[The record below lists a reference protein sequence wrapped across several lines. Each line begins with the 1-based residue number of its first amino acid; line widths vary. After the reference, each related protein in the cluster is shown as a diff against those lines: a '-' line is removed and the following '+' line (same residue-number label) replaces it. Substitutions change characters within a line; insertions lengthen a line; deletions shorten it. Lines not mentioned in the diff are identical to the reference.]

1 MVSGATPTAPR
12 TAAFRQTPSTATL
25 PTSRRRGS
33 VISPEETQTSVSSIT
48 APDMSLFIS
57 TEGHETTVLNCVKKH
72 LFPRCKFITSN
83 TDLDYDSKEGICSF
97 MLVHCGV
104 KHNSR
109 DWWKH
114 YKLKVKKTLADHR
127 NNRIKSMQ
135 QIFIGKYSWL
145 ACVSDNNNI
154 NTNACSF
161 SAETNKYIH
170 INQQQEEEHDPEAP
184 DMREMVKVRRTD
196 DPAANFPNTDINRAD
211 SYKKLLYTF
220 GPAVVGKTKWACTDG
235 VSLLS
240 SVMTVTDEAFI
251 ILTIRNYAAR
261 WGVMAERCRWKQPM
275 VR

>member
-1 MVSGATPTAPR
+1 MVSDATPTAPR

-114 YKLKVKKTLADHR
+114 YKLKVKKKLLPIIATTASKVCSRFLLVSTVDWLVYQIITILILTRALFQPKQTSIFTSTSSR
-127 NNRIKSMQ
+127 RKSMTPRHPT
-135 QIFIGKYSWL
+135 FERWSS
-145 ACVSDNNNI
+145 CVGQMILLPTFLIQTSI
-154 NTNACSF
+154 
-161 SAETNKYIH
+161 
-170 INQQQEEEHDPEAP
+170 AP
-184 DMREMVKVRRTD
+184 TATKSCC
-196 DPAANFPNTDINRAD
+196 I
-211 SYKKLLYTF
+211 LL
-220 GPAVVGKTKWACTDG
+220 GP
-235 VSLLS
+235 LL
-240 SVMTVTDEAFI
+240 
-251 ILTIRNYAAR
+251 
-261 WGVMAERCRWKQPM
+261 
-275 VR
+275 